1 MCGFCNVWVFWKNV
15 YLYLLCFVLLYSVV
29 SIVPFMYIYSH
40 LFRLYQCKDYYHR
53 VTTESQLVIIIIK
66 AIIIRISPCFVN
78 RPSPNC
84 TYAAARTSAW
94 LSLSSNKALIRTDGA
109 NEQDSGLKNPD
120 HSFIQNLQTRCRP
133 CILVPERMKSTG
145 CEKKSL
151 PRTLFSYTISW
162 F

>member
-1 MCGFCNVWVFWKNV
+1 MCGFCNGRVFWKNV
-15 YLYLLCFVLLYSVV
+15 YLYLLFFVLSVLGFC
-29 SIVPFMYIYSH
+29 IVPFMYIYSH
-40 LFRLYQCKDYYHR
+40 LFRLYQCKDYCHR

-66 AIIIRISPCFVN
+66 TIIIIRISPCFVN

-145 CEKKSL
+145 CEKKKSSSNAVFL
-151 PRTLFSYTISW
+151 
-162 F
+162 